1 MSPAAAGLP
10 SPATDFS
17 FALLHAFIGVG
28 VRHVVLTP
36 GARSQALALAAA
48 SLAQEGRLALEVRL
62 DERAAA
68 FTALGLSIETGVP
81 TLIITT
87 SGSAVGNLLPA
98 VMEAAHSGVPLIVLS
113 ADRPAELRGT
123 GSNQTTSQPG
133 IFSHFT
139 RLERDVPAPV
149 LLGLAAHAA
158 LAAEL
163 AAESLAASLGL
174 GRMGAAARVPAAEPA
189 AAPAEAPAPER
200 MRGPVH
206 LNLQFREPLS
216 GPAPETLPAMGAV
229 AVSDSAPVT
238 GAVPAAAVL
247 TIPVTVPVTGAAA
260 TDAVLTSAAT
270 SAAMSGAVMP
280 GAVMPG
286 AVMSGVGPA
295 GIGLPDESPEGVGA
309 AALESASPFML
320 EAGPRTVVVAGH
332 GAGPVAEEVARLG
345 GWPLIAEVSSGAHFG
360 PNLIVAY
367 RPLLA
372 GEFGTAIERVILF
385 GHPTLSREVPA
396 LAIRNGVETIVVE
409 CGGEPVNPGG
419 RAAQLVRAV
428 DVSDDAQAARDTRE
442 GRAYLGRWVAAS
454 RAALEA
460 LTDDAPAPDLAT
472 ARSSEPADRRDFAR
486 SELAVLRTPIS
497 RAALTLA
504 VWRATWPHDR
514 LVLGASRLI
523 RELDSIAP
531 GKKIAVAANRG
542 LAGIDGTVSTA
553 LGIALASQ
561 DPSQESGGAAGITRA
576 LIGDLTL
583 LHDAG
588 GLHIGVG
595 EMRPRIQLIVGND
608 GGGTI
613 FDSLEVKA
621 SADPD
626 AFTRVMSTPQSVDLE
641 QLAGA
646 YGWTYSRVST
656 RGDLDRILTTP
667 APGQSLVDV
676 ILA

>member
-17 FALLHAFIGVG
+17 FALLDAFVGVG

-48 SLAQEGRLALEVRL
+48 SLAQAGLLTLEVRL

-68 FTALGLSIETGVP
+68 FTALGLSIESGVP

-113 ADRPAELRGT
+113 ADRPAELSGT
-123 GSNQTTSQPG
+123 GSNQTTRQPG

-139 RLERDVPAPV
+139 RLERDVPAPL
-149 LLGLAAHAA
+149 LLGLAAHAD
-158 LAAEL
+158 LVHEL
-163 AAESLAASLGL
+163 AADAVAASLG
-174 GRMGAAARVPAAEPA
+174 RPSASDAVSVPASVPISAAASVPVSVAAS
-189 AAPAEAPAPER
+189 ER

-216 GPAPETLPAMGAV
+216 GPAPDPASPG
-229 AVSDSAPVT
+229 
-238 GAVPAAAVL
+238 
-247 TIPVTVPVTGAAA
+247 
-260 TDAVLTSAAT
+260 LTSAPELSPT
-270 SAAMSGAVMP
+270 VSSAVESVYVVDRVSVVGFVSVVGSGAQA
-280 GAVMPG
+280 GRG
-286 AVMSGVGPA
+286 TEPA
-295 GIGLPDESPEGVGA
+295 EGS
-309 AALESASPFML
+309 SASVVPFVID
-320 EAGPRTVVVAGH
+320 AGPRTVVVAGH
-332 GAGPVAEEVARLG
+332 GAGPVAEEVARQG

-360 PNLIVAY
+360 PNLVVAY

-372 GEFGTAIERVILF
+372 ESFGTAIERVILF
-385 GHPTLSREVPA
+385 GHPTLSREVPV
-396 LAIRNGVETIVVE
+396 LATRDGVETIVVE
-409 CGGEPVNPGG
+409 SGGETVNPG
-419 RAAQLVRAV
+419 RSAAQIVCEVAV
-428 DVSDDAQAARDTRE
+428 SAEAQAARDTRE
-442 GRAYLGRWVAAS
+442 GRAYLGRWIAAS
-454 RAALEA
+454 RAALES

-472 ARSSEPADRRDFAR
+472 ARSADPADRRDFAR
-486 SELAVLRTPIS
+486 SELAVLRAPIS
-497 RAALTLA
+497 RPALALA

-523 RELDSIAP
+523 RELDAIAP
-531 GKKIAVAANRG
+531 GKKITVAANRG

-561 DPSQESGGAAGITRA
+561 DPRHASGSAGITRA

-588 GLHIGVG
+588 GLYIGVG
-595 EMRPRIQLIVGND
+595 ETRPHIQLIVGND

-626 AFTRVMSTPQSVDLE
+626 AFTRVMRTPQSVDLE
-641 QLAGA
+641 LLAGA
-646 YGWTYSRVST
+646 YGWTYTRVST

-667 APGQSLVDV
+667 ASGQSLVDV
-676 ILA
+676 TLA

>member
-1 MSPAAAGLP
+1 VSPAAAGLP

-17 FALLHAFIGVG
+17 FALLDAFIGVG

-48 SLAQEGRLALEVRL
+48 SLANEGLLTLEVRL

-68 FTALGLSIETGVP
+68 FTALGLSIESGVP

-113 ADRPAELRGT
+113 ADRPVELRGT

-139 RLERDVPAPV
+139 RLERDVPAPA
-149 LLGLAAHAA
+149 LLGLAAHAE
-158 LAAEL
+158 LAGQL
-163 AAESLAASLGL
+163 AAESLDASLGL
-174 GRMGAAARVPAAEPA
+174 GRPERAAPGAAFTSATTSTSGQSPVSAVAHSGATLPESSA
-189 AAPAEAPAPER
+189 ER

-216 GPAPETLPAMGAV
+216 GPAPERV
-229 AVSDSAPVT
+229 
-238 GAVPAAAVL
+238 
-247 TIPVTVPVTGAAA
+247 AAA
-260 TDAVLTSAAT
+260 TTIASEPVSAAAGPNVGAPGSASREESGGT
-270 SAAMSGAVMP
+270 SRDEPGQGAGFGSGSAASA
-280 GAVMPG
+280 
-286 AVMSGVGPA
+286 
-295 GIGLPDESPEGVGA
+295 LPFV
-309 AALESASPFML
+309 L

-332 GAGPVAEEVARLG
+332 GAGPRAEEVARLG

-372 GEFGTAIERVILF
+372 EEFGTAIERVILF
-385 GHPTLSREVPA
+385 GHPTLSREVPS
-396 LAIRNGVETIVVE
+396 LAIRAGVETIVVE

-419 RAAQLVRAV
+419 RAARIVRAV
-428 DVSDDAQAARDTRE
+428 DVSADAQAARDTRE

-454 RAALEA
+454 RAALDT

-486 SELAVLRTPIS
+486 SELAVLRAPIS

-553 LGIALASQ
+553 IGIALASQ
-561 DPSQESGGAAGITRA
+561 DPRHESGGAAGITRA

-595 EMRPRIQLIVGND
+595 ESRPRIQLIVGND

-646 YGWTYSRVST
+646 YGWTYTRVST

-667 APGQSLVDV
+667 PPGQSLVDV
-676 ILA
+676 TLA

>member
-1 MSPAAAGLP
+1 MSPAAAGLA

-17 FALLHAFIGVG
+17 FALLDAFIGVG
-28 VRHVVLTP
+28 VRHIVLTP

-48 SLAQEGRLALEVRL
+48 SLAQEGRLSLEVRL

-81 TLIITT
+81 TLIVTT

-123 GSNQTTSQPG
+123 GSNQATNQPG

-149 LLGLAAHAA
+149 LLGMAAHAA
-158 LAAEL
+158 LAGRL
-163 AAESLAASLGL
+163 AAESFAASLGL
-174 GRMGAAARVPAAEPA
+174 GRTGAD
-189 AAPAEAPAPER
+189 APSESSAPER

-216 GPAPETLPAMGAV
+216 GPAPESPAGAAASV
-229 AVSDSAPVT
+229 
-238 GAVPAAAVL
+238 AAAVSAA
-247 TIPVTVPVTGAAA
+247 VSAGAAA
-260 TDAVLTSAAT
+260 
-270 SAAMSGAVMP
+270 
-280 GAVMPG
+280 
-286 AVMSGVGPA
+286 
-295 GIGLPDESPEGVGA
+295 
-309 AALESASPFML
+309 SASASASVVPFVL
-320 EAGPRTVVVAGH
+320 EAGPQTVVVAGH

-372 GEFGTAIERVILF
+372 EEFGTAIERVILF

-396 LAIRNGVETIVVE
+396 LAIRDGVETIVVE

-428 DVSDDAQAARDTRE
+428 AVSEHAQAARDTRE

-454 RAALEA
+454 RAVLGA
-460 LTDDAPAPDLAT
+460 LTDDAPAPDLST
-472 ARSSEPADRRDFAR
+472 ARSSSPTDRRDFAR
-486 SELAVLRTPIS
+486 SELAVLRAPIS

-561 DPSQESGGAAGITRA
+561 DRRQDAGGAAGITRA

-588 GLHIGVG
+588 GLHIGLG
-595 EMRPRIQLIVGND
+595 ERRPRIQLIVGND

-646 YGWTYSRVST
+646 YGWTYTRVST
-656 RGDLDRILTTP
+656 RGDLDRILTSP
-667 APGQSLVDV
+667 PPGQSLVDV
-676 ILA
+676 TLA

>member
-1 MSPAAAGLP
+1 MSPAAAGLA

-17 FALLHAFIGVG
+17 FALLDAFIGVG

-48 SLAQEGRLALEVRL
+48 SLAQKGRLSLEVRL

-81 TLIITT
+81 TLIVTT

-123 GSNQTTSQPG
+123 GSNQATNQPG

-158 LAAEL
+158 QAGRL
-163 AAESLAASLGL
+163 AAESFAASLGL
-174 GRMGAAARVPAAEPA
+174 GRTGAD
-189 AAPAEAPAPER
+189 APSESSAPER

-216 GPAPETLPAMGAV
+216 GPATESPAGA
-229 AVSDSAPVT
+229 A
-238 GAVPAAAVL
+238 
-247 TIPVTVPVTGAAA
+247 GAAA
-260 TDAVLTSAAT
+260 SSPASAPAPASVVPFVLET
-270 SAAMSGAVMP
+270 
-280 GAVMPG
+280 
-286 AVMSGVGPA
+286 
-295 GIGLPDESPEGVGA
+295 
-309 AALESASPFML
+309 
-320 EAGPRTVVVAGH
+320 GPRTVVVAGH
-332 GAGPVAEEVARLG
+332 GAGPDAEEVARLG

-372 GEFGTAIERVILF
+372 EEFGTAIERVILF

-396 LAIRNGVETIVVE
+396 LAIRDGVETIVVE
-409 CGGEPVNPGG
+409 CGGEPVNPGN
-419 RAAQLVRAV
+419 RAARLVRAV
-428 DVSDDAQAARDTRE
+428 AVSEHAQAARDTRE

-454 RAALEA
+454 RAALDA

-472 ARSSEPADRRDFAR
+472 ARSSSPSDRRDFAR
-486 SELAVLRTPIS
+486 SELAVLRAPIS

-561 DPSQESGGAAGITRA
+561 DRRPEAGGAAGITRA

-588 GLHIGVG
+588 GLHIGIG
-595 EMRPRIQLIVGND
+595 ERRPRIQLIVGND

-646 YGWTYSRVST
+646 YGWTYTRVST

-667 APGQSLVDV
+667 PPGQSLVDV
-676 ILA
+676 TLA